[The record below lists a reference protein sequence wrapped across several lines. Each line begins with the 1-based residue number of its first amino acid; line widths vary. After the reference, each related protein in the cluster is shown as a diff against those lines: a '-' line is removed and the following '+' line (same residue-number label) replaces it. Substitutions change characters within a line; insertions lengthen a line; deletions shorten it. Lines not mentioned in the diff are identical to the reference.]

1 MPRCA
6 ACDITLEPACFSK
19 GQLRKG
25 DAKRCAACIASASA
39 DKVGPV
45 DEEGPSISPAALLP
59 FELAGR
65 VVFAVRQGIGVRTAL
80 YDKRLAVPPQLL
92 STVTA
97 IVSEVLKHL
106 EPLCAALAKVEGP
119 WEAEAARCLAA
130 VLTHEMVVRGRAVKG
145 GAKHALARAVW
156 ERRLGLEGALAL
168 KRPALGEAKAAV
180 LPRYVRVNVVKASLE
195 EVLAALPSARPD
207 PVIPYLLRLPP
218 KTSLH
223 GHALVEAGKIIL
235 QDRAS
240 CLPALALSPPP
251 GATVV
256 DACAAPGNK
265 TTHLASMVGG
275 LACRLGGT
283 VLAFERNKRRAD
295 TLRFMLERAGTG
307 GIVRVCEADFR
318 TAAVDTPPFDRA
330 THILV
335 DPSCSGSGGAGGHT
349 GGRQEGGHAAD
360 DGAQEEASREDAAY
374 WDRIRSLAELQQA
387 LVLKA
392 LSFPR
397 AVAVVYSTCSIH
409 QVRGQALEMAE
420 ARSSATAACK
430 CSPRRPL
437 LPTQLENEDVVKAV
451 LAAAPPGWRL
461 ARCLPQWPTR
471 GLAQVAHGNLCV
483 RAGEADE
490 THGFFVARFER
501 GGEGLAPPSRR
512 GEHVHAAVALE
523 RGGEGLAPPSRR
535 GEHLHAAVALE
546 RGGEGLAPPSPPD
559 GSKLVQKRSRES
571 QGVRTARGT
580 VEPLRKKMNTKA
592 CAEAPRVRHGVA
604 D

>member
-6 ACDITLEPACFSK
+6 ACDITLEPARFSK

-45 DEEGPSISPAALLP
+45 DEEGPSSSPAALLP

-168 KRPALGEAKAAV
+168 KRPALGEAKAAA

-360 DGAQEEASREDAAY
+360 DGAQEEASREDATY

-512 GEHVHAAVALE
+512 GEH
-523 RGGEGLAPPSRR
+523 
-535 GEHLHAAVALE
+535 LHAAVALE

-580 VEPLRKKMNTKA
+580 VEPLRKKMNTKE

>member
-392 LSFPR
+392 FSFPR

-420 ARSSATAACK
+420 ARSSASAACK

-471 GLAQVAHGNLCV
+471 GLAEVAHGNLCV

-490 THGFFVARFER
+490 THGFFVARF
-501 GGEGLAPPSRR
+501 
-512 GEHVHAAVALE
+512 E

>member
-1 MPRCA
+1 MPEVVLKAVAVPPKPRPDLMPRCA
-6 ACDITLEPACFSK
+6 ACESTLEPACFSK

-25 DAKRCAACIASASA
+25 DAKRCAACIASAPQPA

-45 DEEGPSISPAALLP
+45 DEVGTSSSPAALLP
-59 FELAGR
+59 FEMAGR
-65 VVFAVRQGIGVRTAL
+65 VLLAVRQGIGVRTAL

-106 EPLCAALAKVEGP
+106 EPLCAALAKVDGP

-145 GAKHALARAVW
+145 GTKHALARAVW

-168 KRPALGEAKAAV
+168 NRPALGETKAAA
-180 LPRYVRVNVVKASLE
+180 LPRYVRVNAVKASLE

-283 VLAFERNKRRAD
+283 ILAFERNKRRAD
-295 TLRFMLERAGTG
+295 TLRSMLERAGTG

-318 TAAVDTPPFDRA
+318 TAAVDMPPFDRA

-349 GGRQEGGHAAD
+349 GLRQEDGHIGKRAAD
-360 DGAQEEASREDAAY
+360 DAAQEVASREDAAY

-392 LSFPR
+392 LSFPS

-409 QVRGQALEMAE
+409 
-420 ARSSATAACK
+420 
-430 CSPRRPL
+430 
-437 LPTQLENEDVVKAV
+437 QLENEDVVKAV

-471 GLAQVAHGNLCV
+471 GLAEVAHGDLCV

-501 GGEGLAPPSRR
+501 SGEGLAPP
-512 GEHVHAAVALE
+512 L
-523 RGGEGLAPPSRR
+523 
-535 GEHLHAAVALE
+535 
-546 RGGEGLAPPSPPD
+546 PPD
-559 GSKLVQKRSRES
+559 GSNLAQKRSIKRARES
-571 QGVRTARGT
+571 GGRVRTACGAD
-580 VEPLRKKMNTKA
+580 EPLRKQRNTKA
-592 CAEAPRVRHGVA
+592 RVEAPRARHGVA

>member
-360 DGAQEEASREDAAY
+360 DGAQEEASRGDAVY

-409 QVRGQALEMAE
+409 QVRGQSLEMAE

-471 GLAQVAHGNLCV
+471 GLAEVAHGNLCV

-512 GEHVHAAVALE
+512 GEHF
-523 RGGEGLAPPSRR
+523 
-535 GEHLHAAVALE
+535 HAAVALE